1 MKKYTSDELVRMDAV
16 EVYKLRL
23 DGKIDRFPRGF
34 WQLSEGR
41 ENAKKCVRYLL
52 EEVLGYKSD
61 ESIKKNFGS
70 NTLEKNCLCG
80 MLSSELFN
88 YSPFEVLDNAYK
100 GRFKP
105 WQLSQCPIYYWK
117 EKENR
122 VWAVRWL
129 VEDVLGFTKEECFYK
144 LKAKHFIEN
153 KL

>member
-70 NTLEKNCLCG
+70 NTLEKIVCVECYLPNFLII
-80 MLSSELFN
+80 
-88 YSPFEVLDNAYK
+88 VL
-100 GRFKP
+100 
-105 WQLSQCPIYYWK
+105 
-117 EKENR
+117 
-122 VWAVRWL
+122 
-129 VEDVLGFTKEECFYK
+129 
-144 LKAKHFIEN
+144 LKF
-153 KL
+153 